1 MSRKNLAL
9 AVIVGAGTVLACAAH
24 ALTLSPA
31 HLEAAQRLGCVLADD
46 ALGALSEDQF
56 NQRFDSAVEG
66 FSEGAVDIIYA
77 KALGTIDGLLFGAT
91 SQGGEASRRLREFR
105 RSQRCS
111 AETEAARTV
120 AL

>member
-1 MSRKNLAL
+1 MFRNNSAMAFTLVLSAAL
-9 AVIVGAGTVLACAAH
+9 SCAAQ

-66 FSEGAVDIIYA
+66 FSEGAVDVIYA
-77 KALGTIDGLLFGAT
+77 KALGTIDGLLFGVS
-91 SQGGEASRRLREFR
+91 SQGGEAARRLREFR

-111 AETEAARTV
+111 AGSEAARTV

>member
-1 MSRKNLAL
+1 MSRKSLVLAATL
-9 AVIVGAGTVLACAAH
+9 AVGAGLAGVAQ

-31 HLEAAQRLGCVLADD
+31 HLAAAQRLGCVLADD

-56 NQRFDSAVEG
+56 NQRFDSAVDG

-77 KALGTIDGLLFGAT
+77 KALGTIDGLLFGVS
-91 SQGGEASRRLREFR
+91 SQGGEAAQRLREFR
-105 RSQRCS
+105 SSQRCS
-111 AETEAARTV
+111 AEAEAARTV

>member
-1 MSRKNLAL
+1 MSCRTLAL
-9 AVIVGAGTVLACAAH
+9 AATLAVSAVLTSAAQ

-31 HLEAAQRLGCVLADD
+31 HLAAAQRLGCVLADD

-56 NQRFDSAVEG
+56 NRRFDSAVEG

-77 KALGTIDGLLFGAT
+77 KALGTIDGLLFGIS

-105 RSQRCS
+105 HSQRCS
-111 AETEAARTV
+111 AESEAARTV